1 MLLRAA
7 SLVGRLLRSAIVGV
21 VLVCV
26 AGVLPVR
33 AQLLHSSG
41 ERPSFAVASI
51 RPSSPDEVGHGGSGV
66 GRFAESATTV
76 RELIKYAYGIG
87 YDGEL
92 SGGPRWMATEKF
104 AVEAKVDDAEV
115 DALSKMSRGDRDEQM
130 RLMMQSLL
138 AERFKLVVRFEM
150 KELPVYELV
159 VAKGGLK
166 CAQDASPPAIAD
178 MSRPRF
184 RWSAAPAPPPPP
196 PGWVPPSAEEA
207 RRMTQSLHMRTK
219 GWPFWL
225 VVAALSHQPEL
236 DGRTVV
242 DKTGLEGSFDC
253 EMTWSQAGS
262 DGPGPSLF
270 TAVQNDLGLKLEPAK
285 GIVEV
290 LVVEGVEQPSE
301 N

>member
-1 MLLRAA
+1 MFLRIAF
-7 SLVGRLLRSAIVGV
+7 VVVVVWGVGV
-21 VLVCV
+21 METC
-26 AGVLPVR
+26 
-33 AQLLHSSG
+33 AQLLHASG

-66 GRFAESATTV
+66 GRFAESAKTV
-76 RELIKYAYGIG
+76 KELIMYAYGMG

-92 SGGPRWMATEKF
+92 VGGPRWVSTDKF
-104 AVEAKVDDAEV
+104 AVEAKADDVE
-115 DALSKMSRGDRDEQM
+115 ALSKLSRGERDEQM

-138 AERFKLVVRFEM
+138 AERFKLVVRFET

-184 RWSAAPAPPPPP
+184 RWSNAPAPPPPP
-196 PGWVPPSAEEA
+196 PGWVAPSAEEA
-207 RRMTQSLHMRTK
+207 RKMAQSLHLRTK

-225 VVAALSHQPEL
+225 VVTTLSHQPEL

-253 EMTWSQAGS
+253 DMTWSQVGS
-262 DGPGPSLF
+262 DGPGPSFF
-270 TAVQNDLGLKLEPAK
+270 TAVQEQLGLKMEPAK
-285 GIVEV
+285 GDVEV
-290 LVVEGVEQPSE
+290 LVIDSVERPSG

>member
-1 MLLRAA
+1 MILRRVNLMGGGLWFA
-7 SLVGRLLRSAIVGV
+7 VW
-21 VLVCV
+21 V
-26 AGVLPVR
+26 AGVVPVWG
-33 AQLLHSSG
+33 QLLHASG

-66 GRFAESATTV
+66 GRFAESAKTV
-76 RELIKYAYGIG
+76 KELIMYAYGMG

-92 SGGPRWMATEKF
+92 SGGPRWVSTDKF
-104 AVEAKVDDAEV
+104 AVEAKADDVE
-115 DALSKMSRGDRDEQM
+115 ALSKLSRGERDEQM

-138 AERFKLVVRFEM
+138 AERFKLVVRFET

-184 RWSAAPAPPPPP
+184 RWSNAPAPPPPP

-207 RRMTQSLHMRTK
+207 RRMSQSLHMRTK

-225 VVAALSHQPEL
+225 VVTTLSHQPEL

-253 EMTWSQAGS
+253 EMTWSQVGS
-262 DGPGPSLF
+262 DGPGPSFF
-270 TAVQNDLGLKLEPAK
+270 TAVQDQLGLKLEPAK
-285 GIVEV
+285 GMVEV
-290 LVVEGVEQPSE
+290 LVIDSVERPSG